1 MSKIIRENYL
11 YFIGSVSFIYNG
23 KRNNKNKILIIDSTA
38 EVFKEIGMN
47 EVLEWYKVIFSL
59 IRNYLCYDR
68 LKKLRQ
74 KFFMKILVFIL
85 FLFFKI

>member
-1 MSKIIRENYL
+1 MGRLIREK
-11 YFIGSVSFIYNG
+11 YFSFIDSLPIVYNG

-74 KFFMKILVFIL
+74 KFFMKIFLFIL